1 MRNALILICCLGLLW
16 PAAVTAAERAPAGR
30 GAAMTPG
37 EAAWYQSLRAGLSQ
51 FRKGGGYKTN
61 REAMEAMA
69 QKTCRWDP
77 RTRRPVFLLREATPS
92 FCSSACYLLLL
103 KSLQL
108 WDAAQPQP
116 VISERAWLALIPRL
130 GQHDGEGPWGWANA
144 NGPGLAV
151 LVHRLGAGVNFEDW
165 RKARP
170 GDFMKIFWTDHIGR
184 RESGHLTVLV
194 KDGGDTVTFWSS
206 NMPDGY
212 GAKTV
217 PKSQIRRVIFTRIT
231 RPERFN
237 LAPAVGSH
245 PWLSSLLRQEV
256 GIKEVRR
263 YSGMQTPC
271 PPPAVKKCSFPPS
284 VTPECSVLVLGSLP
298 GDESLR
304 QAQYYAHPRNA
315 FWNIMGT
322 LLGFDPSLPYG
333 ERLSLLNRGG
343 VGLWDVVASGV
354 RPGSLDQHISQ
365 EQPNDI
371 AALLEC
377 FPRIGTVCC
386 NGTASHKYLKRYF
399 PELFLRETP
408 VIIQMPSTSP
418 AAARLTYEQK
428 FRAYEEVLLPR
439 LRQGGKKG

>member
-61 REAMEAMA
+61 REAMEALA

-263 YSGMQTPC
+263 YSGM
-271 PPPAVKKCSFPPS
+271 
-284 VTPECSVLVLGSLP
+284 
-298 GDESLR
+298 
-304 QAQYYAHPRNA
+304 
-315 FWNIMGT
+315 
-322 LLGFDPSLPYG
+322 
-333 ERLSLLNRGG
+333 LN
-343 VGLWDVVASGV
+343 
-354 RPGSLDQHISQ
+354 P
-365 EQPNDI
+365 
-371 AALLEC
+371 
-377 FPRIGTVCC
+377 
-386 NGTASHKYLKRYF
+386 
-399 PELFLRETP
+399 
-408 VIIQMPSTSP
+408 
-418 AAARLTYEQK
+418 
-428 FRAYEEVLLPR
+428 
-439 LRQGGKKG
+439 

>member
-1 MRNALILICCLGLLW
+1 M
-16 PAAVTAAERAPAGR
+16 AG
-30 GAAMTPG
+30 PH
-37 EAAWYQSLRAGLSQ
+37 S
-51 FRKGGGYKTN
+51 
-61 REAMEAMA
+61 
-69 QKTCRWDP
+69 
-77 RTRRPVFLLREATPS
+77 
-92 FCSSACYLLLL
+92 
-103 KSLQL
+103 
-108 WDAAQPQP
+108 
-116 VISERAWLALIPRL
+116 RL

-263 YSGMQTPC
+263 YSGMQNP
-271 PPPAVKKCSFPPS
+271 
-284 VTPECSVLVLGSLP
+284 
-298 GDESLR
+298 
-304 QAQYYAHPRNA
+304 
-315 FWNIMGT
+315 
-322 LLGFDPSLPYG
+322 
-333 ERLSLLNRGG
+333 
-343 VGLWDVVASGV
+343 
-354 RPGSLDQHISQ
+354 
-365 EQPNDI
+365 
-371 AALLEC
+371 
-377 FPRIGTVCC
+377 
-386 NGTASHKYLKRYF
+386 
-399 PELFLRETP
+399 
-408 VIIQMPSTSP
+408 
-418 AAARLTYEQK
+418 
-428 FRAYEEVLLPR
+428 
-439 LRQGGKKG
+439 

>member
-61 REAMEAMA
+61 REAMEALA

-217 PKSQIRRVIFTRIT
+217 PKSANQARHLHAHHQAGAVQ
-231 RPERFN
+231 PGSGGGKPSVA
-237 LAPAVGSH
+237 LLPAPAGGGHQGGAQILRHAEPVT
-245 PWLSSLLRQEV
+245 SSRREEMLL
-256 GIKEVRR
+256 
-263 YSGMQTPC
+263 P
-271 PPPAVKKCSFPPS
+271 
-284 VTPECSVLVLGSLP
+284 
-298 GDESLR
+298 SLR
-304 QAQYYAHPRNA
+304 HAG
-315 FWNIMGT
+315 M
-322 LLGFDPSLPYG
+322 
-333 ERLSLLNRGG
+333 
-343 VGLWDVVASGV
+343 
-354 RPGSLDQHISQ
+354 
-365 EQPNDI
+365 
-371 AALLEC
+371 
-377 FPRIGTVCC
+377 
-386 NGTASHKYLKRYF
+386 
-399 PELFLRETP
+399 LR
-408 VIIQMPSTSP
+408 
-418 AAARLTYEQK
+418 AGARLP
-428 FRAYEEVLLPR
+428 A
-439 LRQGGKKG
+439 GG